1 MSRLTEDPNV
11 TVGVIE
17 AGQYV
22 PDMPQINIPGTSSRR
37 LAPHLVAPAPCRAAS
52 LIARS
57 LARALVYVGM
67 AGSGIMNERIDWRF
81 MSVPQPAVDGR
92 VIPQPRCALSPP
104 SRPLASRRE
113 SAAST
118 AHRASR

>member
-22 PDMPQINIPGTSSRR
+22 PDMPQINIPGTSSGRV
-37 LAPHLVAPAPCRAAS
+37 APHLVVLAPRRLAG
-52 LIARS
+52 RS
-57 LARALVYVGM
+57 LTRALVYVGM